1 MDGYELAAEINIG
14 SSADGELENYQIE
27 LQIFRGTG
35 TNHDN
40 VIYLGSKADNW
51 PYDIRFTSSDR
62 ETLLDFWRE
71 EYDEDGGIWWVE
83 VPLIPASG
91 GVKIYCFC
99 GNPGGTDVSNG
110 DATFRFGDDFEDSS
124 VDTTKWTVTGGSAED
139 SGRIS
144 VYKTTTSEGGTAS
157 LVSKSTFARPAR
169 VIMAVY
175 ATPDGTTSDMAWRG
189 GLISGTNRVG
199 ITGAQSSVRRFTT
212 RYGTNTLDQSRSTD
226 FSTIHRYRLEWRDGK
241 VEHFVD
247 GELEASTTD
256 NQYIPSV
263 ALPVDYLA
271 YYGSGSGQYIY
282 IYYVWVLAHT
292 ANPPT
297 VSTATTRA
305 RSTALWW

>member
-1 MDGYELAAEINIG
+1 MDGYKLAAEINIG

-40 VIYLGSKADNW
+40 VIYLRSKADNW

-124 VDTTKWTVTGGSAED
+124 IDTTKWTVTGSAVEH

-144 VYKTTTSEGGTAS
+144 VYKTSSGGTASS

-175 ATPDGTTSDMAWRG
+175 ATPDGATTDMAWRG
-189 GLISGTNRVG
+189 GLTSGTNRVNIRG
-199 ITGAQSSVRRFTT
+199 IWPSTRRFTT
-212 RYGTNTLDQSRSTD
+212 YGTNQLDQPRSTD

-263 ALPVDYLA
+263 ALPIEYLA

-297 VSTATTRA
+297 VSTTRA

>member
-124 VDTTKWTVTGGSAED
+124 IDTTKWTVIVGVAEH

-144 VYKTTTSEGGTAS
+144 VFKKSSGEIPAY

-175 ATPDGTTSDMAWRG
+175 ATPDGSTSDMAWRG

-199 ITGAQSSVRRFTT
+199 IGGAQPSVRRFMT
-212 RYGTNTLDQSRSTD
+212 YGTNTLDQPRSTD

-263 ALPVDYLA
+263 ALPIDYLV
-271 YYGSGSGQYIY
+271 YYGNGPGQYIY

-305 RSTALWW
+305 RSTVFWW

>member
-1 MDGYELAAEINIG
+1 MYGYKRAAEINIG

-40 VIYLGSKADNW
+40 VIYLGSRADNW
-51 PYDIRFTSSDR
+51 PYDIRFTSSDG

-124 VDTTKWTVTGGSAED
+124 VDTTKWTVTGNVAED

-144 VYKTTTSEGGTAS
+144 VYKTTTSGDGTAS
-157 LVSKSTFARPAR
+157 LVSKRTFARPAR

-175 ATPDGTTSDMAWRG
+175 ATPDGSTSDMAWRG

-199 ITGAQSSVRRFTT
+199 INGAQSSVRQFTT
-212 RYGTNTLDQSRSTD
+212 RGTNTLNQPRSTD
-226 FSTIHRYRLEWRDGK
+226 FSTIHRYRLEWRYGK

-256 NQYIPSV
+256 NQYIPSE
-263 ALPVDYLA
+263 ALPIDYLV
-271 YYGSGSGQYIY
+271 YYGSGPGQYIF

-305 RSTALWW
+305 RSTVFWW

>member
-14 SSADGELENYQIE
+14 SSADGELKKYQIE

-124 VDTTKWTVTGGSAED
+124 VDTTKWTVTGSYEER

-144 VYKTTTSEGGTAS
+144 VYKTTVGNAS

-175 ATPDGTTSDMAWRG
+175 ATPDGSTSNLAWRG
-189 GLISGTNRVG
+189 GLVSEPNRVG
-199 ITGAQSSVRRFTT
+199 IRAVQGSVRTFTT
-212 RYGTNTLDQSRSTD
+212 YGTNTLDQSRSTD

-263 ALPVDYLA
+263 ALPIEYLA

-297 VSTATTRA
+297 VSTTRA

>member
-14 SSADGELENYQIE
+14 SSADGELKKYQIE

-124 VDTTKWTVTGGSAED
+124 VDTTKWTVTGSYEER

-144 VYKTTTSEGGTAS
+144 VYKTTVGNAS

-175 ATPDGTTSDMAWRG
+175 ATPDGSTSNMAWRG
-189 GLISGTNRVG
+189 GLVSEPNRVG
-199 ITGAQSSVRRFTT
+199 IRAVQGSVRTFTT
-212 RYGTNTLDQSRSTD
+212 YGTNTLDQSRSTD

-263 ALPVDYLA
+263 ALPIEYLA

-297 VSTATTRA
+297 VSTTRA

>member
-1 MDGYELAAEINIG
+1 MYGYKRAAEINIG

-40 VIYLGSKADNW
+40 VIYLGSKAKNW
-51 PYDIRFTSSDR
+51 PYDIRFTSSDG

-71 EYDEDGGIWWVE
+71 ESDEDGGIWWVE

-91 GVKIYCFC
+91 GTKIYCFC
-99 GNPGGTDVSNG
+99 GNPSAADVSNG
-110 DATFRFGDDFEDSS
+110 NATFRFGDDFDDAS
-124 VDTTKWTVTGGSAED
+124 VDTDKWTVTGGSAEH
-139 SGRIS
+139 SGCIS
-144 VYKTTTSEGGTAS
+144 VYKTTTSGGDTAT
-157 LVSKSTFARPAR
+157 LVSKRTFARPAR

-175 ATPDGTTSDMAWRG
+175 ATPDGSASDMAWQG
-189 GLISGTNRVG
+189 GLMSETSGVG
-199 ITGAQSSVRRFTT
+199 INGDWPSVRRFVSL
-212 RYGTNTLDQSRSTD
+212 GTQMLYQPRSTD

-263 ALPVDYLA
+263 ALHIGYLA

-282 IYYVWVLAHT
+282 IFYVWVLAHT

-305 RSTALWW
+305 RSTVFWW